1 MLFILASVSCLWAV
15 GTSGLTWPGPSQNL
29 SDTNEFLVFP
39 RSKSQIIDLPKPSSS
54 QSLLCCFCLMSQYL
68 YSSKLLL
75 PEMSL
80 MDPVP
85 SAWEINAWIGLCWF
99 CAAGDGGNSSYFAAA
114 CASSSFAFKCPFFC
128 LEARWMLLGVGA
140 EFREEAACSQCPG
153 SSFLEMPVL
162 CTSLPVAHLGYQ
174 KHKAFLFPPHLTI
187 LRRVPALG
195 NVVLL
200 QLDPRSMSGFLSLWE
215 GCSSQCK
222 GKVPKG
228 KPVCRVIPDGP
239 SQLAAGSSQLLLG
252 KEGREQLS
260 EGIAAA
266 LPNGDGSLGQET
278 PAQQLLAL
286 LSCCCVCPMDGFF
299 QWKRFP
305 GDAVWRKS
313 SPGGWQWK
321 GQGKPSRA
329 GLW

>member
-1 MLFILASVSCLWAV
+1 
-15 GTSGLTWPGPSQNL
+15 
-29 SDTNEFLVFP
+29 
-39 RSKSQIIDLPKPSSS
+39 
-54 QSLLCCFCLMSQYL
+54 
-68 YSSKLLL
+68 
-75 PEMSL
+75 
-80 MDPVP
+80 
-85 SAWEINAWIGLCWF
+85 
-99 CAAGDGGNSSYFAAA
+99 
-114 CASSSFAFKCPFFC
+114 
-128 LEARWMLLGVGA
+128 MLLGAGA

-200 QLDPRSMSGFLSLWE
+200 QLDPQSVSGFLSLWE

-266 LPNGDGSLGQET
+266 LPNGEGSLGQET

-313 SPGGWQWK
+313 SPGGWQWE
-321 GQGKPSRA
+321 GHGKPSRA
-329 GLW
+329 GLWGGSLWVPAGSGVLSVPNSQLLRGALPSAVLALPLLHSRRSPVVPWSDRQTGMQHSRRGPSTASPG